1 MTYQKHLI
9 VDYFKYEQPSK
20 VYLGNNRVIT
30 AYGEGKVKLQCYDE
44 FGIVTLILN
53 NVLYVLEITK
63 NLLSVSA
70 MTQMG
75 AEVLFNDGKCYVTK
89 DGKTIHQG
97 WKM

>member
-1 MTYQKHLI
+1 MI
-9 VDYFKYEQPSK
+9 VDYIKYEQPSK
-20 VYLGNNRVIT
+20 VYLGNNRVIK

-44 FGIVTLILN
+44 SGIVTLILN
-53 NVLYVLEITK
+53 NVLYVPEISK

-89 DGKTIHQG
+89 NGKTIHQG
-97 WKM
+97 RN